1 MPLCFLRDQRL
12 SRFLDGE
19 LALSEHRAVQTHLR
33 QCGRC
38 LRRLNELRGV
48 DEAVASLPLALD
60 QAATPARLSLS
71 VAVAAALLASLAANL
86 FLPQEAPLERASLGV
101 PAPPSDT
108 LSSLYARLAA
118 VEAQR

>member
-1 MPLCFLRDQRL
+1 MRLCFLRDRRL

-19 LALSEHRAVQTHLR
+19 LPLTDHRAVQAHLR
-33 QCGRC
+33 GCGRC
-38 LRRLNELRGV
+38 ARRLAELRGV
-48 DEAVASLPLALD
+48 DEAVAVLPLPVGRAPLP
-60 QAATPARLSLS
+60 TRLALS

-86 FLPQEAPLERASLGV
+86 LLPQAPPHEGAPLGV

-118 VEAQR
+118 PGAAR

>member
-1 MPLCFLRDQRL
+1 LTQL
-12 SRFLDGE
+12 
-19 LALSEHRAVQTHLR
+19 RAVDQ
-33 QCGRC
+33 
-38 LRRLNELRGV
+38 
-48 DEAVASLPLALD
+48 AVASLELPLR

-86 FLPQEAPLERASLGV
+86 FLATEPPHDRAPLGV

-118 VEAQR
+118 VEPVR